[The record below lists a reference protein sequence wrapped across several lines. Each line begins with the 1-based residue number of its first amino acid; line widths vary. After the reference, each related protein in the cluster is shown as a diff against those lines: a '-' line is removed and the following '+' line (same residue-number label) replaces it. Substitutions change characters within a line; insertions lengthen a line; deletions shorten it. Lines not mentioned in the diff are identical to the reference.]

1 MFFKA
6 DWPNCRI
13 YLYSFVNAHIFLLI
27 DTLCVLYYENNL
39 YPLKTNIVFK
49 VEVINTL
56 SNQLEDSLWEL

>member
-1 MFFKA
+1 M
-6 DWPNCRI
+6 

-39 YPLKTNIVFK
+39 YPLKTNTVFK

-56 SNQLEDSLWEL
+56 SNQLEDSIWEL